1 MGHQSTLSLDHV
13 DNDHRKV
20 EGLDIRSER
29 DKDEEDEIDDD
40 EEKRRDVDQS
50 QQSKRRGD
58 NGKTQDKERDYMTGR
73 NNIKGKASTAS
84 RDNKNKGKGH
94 PTPDLITG
102 ADCATDTDA
111 KDTTATAAST
121 LPAGALFIHPDMKV
135 YTYEKYFLKFG
146 ILLLLG
152 RFVAFIMF
160 FVLK

>member
-20 EGLDIRSER
+20 EGLDTRSER
-29 DKDEEDEIDDD
+29 DKDEEDEIDD
-40 EEKRRDVDQS
+40 EEERRDIDQS

-58 NGKTQDKERDYMTGR
+58 NGKTQDKERTYMTGR
-73 NNIKGKASTAS
+73 NNKGKASTAS

-94 PTPDLITG
+94 PAPGLITG

-111 KDTTATAAST
+111 KDAAAAAT

-135 YTYEKYFLKFG
+135 HTHSHNKYKIWYFASLLFLCY
-146 ILLLLG
+146 
-152 RFVAFIMF
+152 
-160 FVLK
+160 VLCAQTCLVGL